1 MVFSEIQRSHVV
13 ICAGNFLAVALEYK
27 KDLDYAPVVSA
38 KAKGLNTLIVKKIAA
53 DNDVPIKQDSELTR
67 NLFSL
72 KIGETVS
79 PSYYELLARVF
90 AETKMDKK
98 ESFHVSTKIGK
109 TSFFQ
114 SLSSYQEIDKIRI
127 EINLKLII
135 YVPALKNIIREKRRK
150 LWTELGIIIPLV
162 HITDNPALGLYEYRI
177 FFKEVEFYRG
187 KIQQRTNGQSRNDE
201 KTILADHL
209 ETIIKKNAVEFI
221 GRQEVYT
228 MLCRIKETHPVVADN
243 VLEIFSFGQI
253 STVLK
258 NLLTEHVSI
267 LNFVDILEAMLD
279 AYEKEDTR
287 LLTESV
293 RQRIGMQICMQY
305 ARYINRT
312 YTLYCL
318 TLHPGLEKTIVDA
331 KIEDYSGICPAFDN
345 PIQEKLIAALSGAL
359 RGAKN
364 KGQKPVIL
372 CTESARYLVKRSI
385 HRRFPDIAV
394 LSALEIRSSI
404 RVRWVGEIA
413 LPPEYSDP
421 SSQPDACGKDALTEL
436 NELIGLA
443 EVKEKVKE
451 IIQFIKR
458 RRKETLP
465 ILHMV
470 FRGNPG
476 TGKTTV
482 ARLIG
487 RIFSDCGAL
496 ASKDLFIE
504 TDRAGLVGGY
514 IGQTAIKTARKIKDA
529 LGGVLFIDEAYA
541 LGMGGSK
548 KDFGH
553 ECIATLV
560 KYMEDRHKDF
570 VCILAGYTDKMDDM
584 LKINPGLK
592 DRIQFYIDFPDYS
605 AEELVQIF
613 KYFCS
618 RESYT
623 LETEAEADLSHWF
636 VKIVDAKNKNFSNAR
651 IVRKLFERIQ
661 MKQNLRAENAVITLE
676 DIESVYKSKD
686 KDIEDLI
693 TPKNKRIGF

>member
-13 ICAGNFLAVALEYK
+13 ICAGNFLAIALEYK

-67 NLFSL
+67 NLFSF
-72 KIGETVS
+72 KIGETVP
-79 PSYYELLARVF
+79 PSYHELLARVF
-90 AETKMDKK
+90 AESRMNKK
-98 ESFHVSTKIGK
+98 ESVHASAKTGK

-114 SLSSYQEIDKIRI
+114 SQLPYQEIDKIRI
-127 EINLKLII
+127 EINLKLNI

-150 LWTELGIIIPLV
+150 LWTELGIIIPLAR
-162 HITDNPALGLYEYRI
+162 ITDNPALGLYEYRI
-177 FFKEVEFYRG
+177 LIKEVEFYRG

-243 VLEIFSFGQI
+243 VLEVFGFGQI
-253 STVLK
+253 SAVLK

-267 LNFVDILEAMLD
+267 RNFVDILEAMLD
-279 AYEKEDTR
+279 AYEKEDMR
-287 LLTESV
+287 LLTELV
-293 RQRIGMQICMQY
+293 RQRIGLQICMQY
-305 ARYINRT
+305 ARYINKT
-312 YTLYCL
+312 YTLDCL
-318 TLHPGLEKTIVDA
+318 TLHPGLEKTIADA
-331 KIEDYSGICPAFDN
+331 KIEIYSGICPAFDN
-345 PIQEKLIAALSGAL
+345 PIQEKLITVLSRVLQGVKKKSP
-359 RGAKN
+359 R
-364 KGQKPVIL
+364 PVIL
-372 CTESARYLVKRSI
+372 CTESVRYLIKRSI
-385 HRRFPDIAV
+385 YRRFPDVAV
-394 LSALEIRSSI
+394 LSASEIQSSI
-404 RVRWVGEIA
+404 RVRWLGEIA
-413 LPPEYSDP
+413 LPPEYSNP
-421 SSQPDACGKDALTEL
+421 SSQPDACGKEALAEL
-436 NELIGLA
+436 NELIGLT

-458 RRKETLP
+458 RSKETLP
-465 ILHMV
+465 VLHMA

-504 TDRAGLVGGY
+504 TDREGLVGRY
-514 IGQTAIKTARKIKDA
+514 IGQTAIKTAKKIKKA
-529 LGGVLFIDEAYA
+529 LGGVLFIDEAYT

-560 KYMEDRHKDF
+560 KYMEDRYKDF
-570 VCILAGYTDKMDDM
+570 VCILAGYTGEMDDM

-613 KYFCS
+613 KYFCG
-618 RESYT
+618 RENYT
-623 LETEAEADLSHWF
+623 LETEAETALSHWF
-636 VKIVDAKNKNFSNAR
+636 IKIADAKKNNFSNAR

-693 TPKNKRIGF
+693 TPNKRVGF